1 MKAIFKREFESY
13 FKSPLGYI
21 FLGLFLAFS
30 SLVFMMTNVL
40 YQTAYMNNFFHTIC
54 YIFVIA
60 VPLLTMKMFSEER
73 KLKTDQLLLTAP
85 VKVSEI
91 VFGKFLS
98 AVAVLGLGIVVTL
111 LYLVFVKLYGQ
122 PVVAQSLVGYFGL
135 LLYGGMLISIGMFVS
150 TLTQS
155 QVIAAISTLALV
167 GVLSFVGNL
176 TAGFTFTTLF
186 NGAFS
191 FLGVFLDGALNFL
204 DISVR
209 FADFAAG
216 TLNFVPIFYFLSITA
231 LFILLTVRVIERRR
245 WR

>member
-13 FKSPLGYI
+13 FKSPLGYV

-30 SLVFMMTNVL
+30 SLVFMTTNVNYGTTTMTN
-40 YQTAYMNNFFHTIC
+40 YFSTIC
-54 YIFVIA
+54 YIFVVA

-85 VKVSEI
+85 VKVTEI

-98 AVAVLGLGIVVTL
+98 GMAVLGVGVAITL
-111 LYLVFVKLYGQ
+111 LYLVFMRIYGN
-122 PVVAQSLVGYFGL
+122 PAVAQSLVGYVGI
-135 LLYGGMLISIGMFVS
+135 LLYGGMLIAMGMFIS

-155 QVIAAISTLALV
+155 QVIAAVSTLALV
-167 GVLSFVGNL
+167 GLLTFVGSL
-176 TAGFTFTTLF
+176 SVDFTSLF

-191 FLGVFLDGALNFL
+191 FLGTFLNGALEFL
-204 DISVR
+204 DINAR
-209 FADFAAG
+209 FYDFASG
-216 TLNFVPIFYFLSITA
+216 TLSFVPLFYFVSITA